1 MAVDMGSRELQRS
14 SRPLRWLRSVR
25 LTAEKKGEEDQG
37 WIVSSSVSEF
47 FISSGESLIRKP
59 ANL

>member
-1 MAVDMGSRELQRS
+1 MSWKRTGRSCREQR
-14 SRPLRWLRSVR
+14 LLGWLRSVW
-25 LTAEKKGEEDQG
+25 LTGEKKGEEDQG

-47 FISSGESLIRKP
+47 FISGGERLIRKV